1 MRIDQRTY
9 STTALESLSLLG
21 KLIKLARKQR
31 KMTAAELA
39 ERAGISRSTLQ
50 RVEKGDPKVEI
61 GIVFETAVLLG
72 LPLFDAGQSRLSD
85 MQGRIDDKL
94 MLLPKSVRKSSVV
107 VDDDF

>member
-9 STTALESLSLLG
+9 STTALESLLLMG
-21 KLIKLARKQR
+21 KLIKLARTQQ

-39 ERAGISRSTLQ
+39 ERTGISRSTLQ

-61 GIVFETAVLLG
+61 GIVFEAAALLG
-72 LPLFDAGQSRLSD
+72 VPLFDAGHSRLTD
-85 MQGRIDDKL
+85 KQEYIDDKL
-94 MLLPKSVRKSSVV
+94 MLLPKSVRKSAVV